1 MYAFSRIYKYTYII
15 QLTSPCVYTYMRKYF
30 LQTLITPTV
39 LPSVYNHMLLCRAL
53 PIDTVKTVV
62 ESGRYG
68 RLSPLQVAQRLVRD
82 EGPGH
87 LFRAWPAAM
96 GRGVP
101 SAAVTLMVYDYVADY
116 LVSCRR

>member
-1 MYAFSRIYKYTYII
+1 
-15 QLTSPCVYTYMRKYF
+15 MRKYF

-68 RLSPLQVAQRLVRD
+68 RLSPLQVAQRLIRD
-82 EGPGH
+82 EGAGH